1 MKSNFN
7 VNFNHFIKMNFYQ
20 EIVKRNALM
29 TKLGTFFLVLAIV
42 LGLYAF
48 INTTQV
54 LGINSMIK
62 PIKFALSTWIY
73 AWTMA
78 YLLYY
83 VQNQSRVRKYSI
95 LATVV
100 MLFENTVITVQ
111 AFRGKL
117 SHFNQTEIVGGILYA
132 VMGILIVWLTTA
144 TLVLTIRFIRQ
155 KTYII
160 NDSFALSIQIGLIM
174 FVIFS
179 FFGGYMSG
187 INSHNVGG
195 EIGAEGLPLLNWST
209 LFGDLRV
216 AHFFGVHSLQLI
228 PLIGYFVSQSIENQS
243 KAKQRVWVL
252 SVFYFLFVVFTMLQ
266 GLSGKPFIG

>member
-1 MKSNFN
+1 
-7 VNFNHFIKMNFYQ
+7 MNFYK
-20 EIVKRNALM
+20 EIVRRNALM
-29 TKLGTFFLVLAIV
+29 AKMGMFFLILAVV
-42 LGLYAF
+42 LGLYA
-48 INTTQV
+48 IVNTTEV

-73 AWTMA
+73 AWSMA
-78 YLLYY
+78 YLLFY
-83 VQNQSRVRKYSI
+83 VEKQQKVRQYTY
-95 LATVV
+95 LAVAT
-100 MLFENTVITVQ
+100 MLYENGVITIQ

-132 VMGILIVWLTTA
+132 LMGIMIVWLTTA

-155 KTYII
+155 KSYII
-160 NDSFALSIQIGLIM
+160 SDSFALSIQIGLVM

-228 PLIGYFVSQSIENQS
+228 PIIGYFVSQSIENQK
-243 KAKQRVWVL
+243 KAKSRVWIFSVL
-252 SVFYFLFVVFTMLQ
+252 YFLFVVFTMVQALA
-266 GLSGKPFIG
+266 GKPVIA